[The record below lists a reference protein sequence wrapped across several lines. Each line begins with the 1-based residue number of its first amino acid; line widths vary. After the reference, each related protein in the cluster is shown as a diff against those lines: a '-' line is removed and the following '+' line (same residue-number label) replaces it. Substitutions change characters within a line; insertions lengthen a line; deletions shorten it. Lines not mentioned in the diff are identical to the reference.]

1 METTVPAKKFL
12 LPVGVGVVVFGA
24 VTAFA
29 ASLTVNSSSLGAG
42 NATVASCNSAA
53 SVTYAPVASGT
64 GFQTGTATVT
74 INPDTPSTTPCD
86 GMAFKVTL
94 LGASNTVLGTQ
105 SGTVSGNTGT
115 ASFTAD
121 PASVTGVA
129 VVITG

>member
-1 METTVPAKKFL
+1 MKKYL
-12 LPVGVGVVVFGA
+12 LPIAVGVVVFGA

-29 ASLTVNSSSLGAG
+29 ASLTVNSSSLAAG
-42 NATVASCNSAA
+42 NTTVAACNTHA
-53 SVTYAPVASGT
+53 SVSYAPTASGT

-74 INPDTPSTTPCD
+74 ITPDDPTNQPTPCD

-94 LGASNTVLGTQ
+94 LGASNSVLATQ
-105 SGTVSGNTGT
+105 SGTLSGNSGT

-121 PASVTGVA
+121 AATVSGVA